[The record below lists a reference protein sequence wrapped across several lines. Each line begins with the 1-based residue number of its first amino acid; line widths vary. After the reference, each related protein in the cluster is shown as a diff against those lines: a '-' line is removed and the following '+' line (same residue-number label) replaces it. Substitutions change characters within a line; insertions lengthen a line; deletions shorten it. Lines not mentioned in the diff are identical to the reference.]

1 MSCLFAFHSHLGCKF
16 INGILLFAGFCFL
29 CGGTRYLTQS
39 FNLMVNKACCSLLMI
54 ASVAIVIPTSAK
66 SFYGQDRVDHDT
78 LANLSHA
85 IAALLIIL

>member
-1 MSCLFAFHSHLGCKF
+1 
-16 INGILLFAGFCFL
+16 
-29 CGGTRYLTQS
+29 
-39 FNLMVNKACCSLLMI
+39 MVNKACCSLLMI

>member
-1 MSCLFAFHSHLGCKF
+1 MGFLGV
-16 INGILLFAGFCFL
+16 AGFCFL